1 MSDPNSADAPLTPE
15 ARAIIGRARRSFL
28 FSIGLLIVGFIVIGG
43 ALVYKSM
50 QPSSSSTTAPVT
62 SAADYSLASVKV
74 PAGAEVIA
82 ASAADG
88 KLTVTFKNGQTTS
101 IRIFDGKTGEML
113 REVPVVSE

>member
-1 MSDPNSADAPLTPE
+1 MTPE

-50 QPSSSSTTAPVT
+50 QPSGTPAPAVVTAPDYAL
-62 SAADYSLASVKV
+62 AAVKI
-74 PAGAEVIA
+74 PAGAEVIG

-88 KLTVTFKNGQTTS
+88 KLTVTFRNGQTTS

-113 REVPVVSE
+113 REVPVLSE

>member
-1 MSDPNSADAPLTPE
+1 LSDPNSADAPLTPE

-50 QPSSSSTTAPVT
+50 QPSGPTPPAVT
-62 SAADYSLASVKV
+62 SAADYALASVKV

-82 ASAADG
+82 ATAADG
-88 KLTVTFKNGQTTS
+88 KLTVTYRNGQTTS
-101 IRIFDGKTGEML
+101 IRIFDGRTGEML